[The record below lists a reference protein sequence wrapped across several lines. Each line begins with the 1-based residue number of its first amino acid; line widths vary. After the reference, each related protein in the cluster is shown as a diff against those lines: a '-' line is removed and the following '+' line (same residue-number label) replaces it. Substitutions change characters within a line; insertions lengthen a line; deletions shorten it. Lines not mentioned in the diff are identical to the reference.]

1 MNHISPTQHKS
12 FLKTSMTPKE
22 RLLAALHGQQTDRLP
37 WSPFLAYWW
46 EAQPEDFRARGELD
60 FLQSIGADPL
70 LRGAAQLHLSDT
82 PGLETH
88 EVTRDGQRQTI
99 FSTPVGTLTQLHRYV
114 PQGNTWFL
122 TEHPVKTIGDVKV
135 LQWINEHMR
144 IRENGAPYREARIR
158 LGESGLILPLIGTY
172 GKSSF
177 QSLVEHWIGT
187 EELAYL
193 LADDPEPIEA
203 CLDVMQERSKEIV
216 RLAVQT
222 EAEAF
227 LFWEDSS
234 TQNITP
240 SWFSAY
246 IAPELGAWAERIHGE
261 GKLLVHHACGHLRD
275 LLLPMAKTGIDVIE
289 SISPPPTGNIELW
302 EARAVLGP
310 KPVLIGGIEPT
321 VFLNSTEAELES
333 HVIRLMEKMG
343 TTGWILANSDSCPP
357 GVSLEKFRLVARLA
371 RAYSESR

>member
-1 MNHISPTQHKS
+1 MKDASSTLRPFIPKPA
-12 FLKTSMTPKE
+12 MTPKE

-46 EAQPEDFRARGELD
+46 EAQPEAFRARGELD

-88 EVTRDGQRQTI
+88 EVTRDGQRHTT

-122 TEHPVKTIGDVKV
+122 TEHPVKTSQDVKV

-144 IRENGAPYREARIR
+144 INGNGTPYGEARVR

-187 EELAYL
+187 EELTYL
-193 LADDPEPIEA
+193 LADDPEPLEA
-203 CLDVMQERSKEIV
+203 CLEVMQARSKEIV
-216 RLAVQT
+216 RLAVQS

-240 SWFSAY
+240 TWFSTY
-246 IAPELGAWAERIHGE
+246 IAPELGAWADLIHGE

-275 LLLPMAKTGIDVIE
+275 LLHPMAATGIDVIE

-302 EARAVLGP
+302 EARDALGP

-321 VFLNSTEAELES
+321 TFLNSTELELEC
-333 HVIRLMEKMG
+333 HVTRLMEKMG

-357 GVSLEKFRLVARLA
+357 GVSLGKFRLVTRLA
-371 RAYSESR
+371 REYSETH